1 MTLWTNGQSKQANC
15 CKMELQTYLNELS
28 CDPSPFS
35 AEEARE
41 RIKVLMGLLR
51 ALYSI
56 GIKHFRISDDKYV
69 CWELYPGCTL
79 QEIIKETKNKAYID
93 FFYAIFTAPFL
104 DDDAKTKVEKNK
116 TVLLRD
122 DNEIL
127 CVGLAAAYF
136 TKTFAISFDSDTFWH
151 SVEYTIKVNNKEEK
165 VIALCKEDNLK
176 TPVFAQWQA
185 KTCPPEIPTTKLKPN
200 EKKFNLCGDHHGKKE
215 LKQLW
220 DRLKHKHYIIECI
233 CSLPFDSKTTDP
245 IAKVYDDGTIDF
257 VDITSDSG
265 YAMRIRTTAT
275 DKFQTQRIADMIRKW
290 IN

>member
-41 RIKVLMGLLR
+41 RIKVLMELLR

-165 VIALCKEDNLK
+165 VIALCKEGDLK

-185 KTCPPEIPTTKLKPN
+185 KICPPKIPTIKLEPN
-200 EKKFNLCGDHHGKKE
+200 EKKFNLCGDHHGEKE
-215 LKQLW
+215 LKRLW
-220 DRLKHKHYIIECI
+220 KKLRHKQYIIECI
-233 CSLPFDSKTTDP
+233 CSLPFCPKATDP
-245 IAKVYDDGTIDF
+245 IAKVYDDGTIDI

-265 YAMRIRTTAT
+265 YAMKVRTTAT

>member
-1 MTLWTNGQSKQANC
+1 MTLWTNGQSKQASC
-15 CKMELQTYLNELS
+15 CKMELQTYFNELS
-28 CDPSPFS
+28 CDPSPS
-35 AEEARE
+35 SGKKARE
-41 RIKVLMGLLR
+41 RIKVLMELLR
-51 ALYSI
+51 ALRSI
-56 GIKHFRISDDKYV
+56 GIRRFRISDDKYIR
-69 CWELYPGCTL
+69 WELYPGLTL
-79 QEIIKETKNKAYID
+79 QGIIEETENKAYKD
-93 FFYAIFTAPFL
+93 FFHATFTAPFL
-104 DDDAKTKVEKNK
+104 DDDVKAKVEQNN

-136 TKTFAISFDSDTFWH
+136 AKTFAISFDSETFWH

-165 VIALCKEDNLK
+165 VIALCKEGDLK

-185 KTCPPEIPTTKLKPN
+185 KICPPKIPTIKLKPN

-220 DRLKHKHYIIECI
+220 DRLKHKQYIIECI
-233 CSLPFDSKTTDP
+233 CSLPFCPKATDP
-245 IAKVYDDGTIDF
+245 IAKVNDDGTIDI

-265 YAMRIRTTAT
+265 YAMKIRTTAT

>member
-15 CKMELQTYLNELS
+15 CKMELQTYFNELS
-28 CDPSPFS
+28 CDPSPLS
-35 AEEARE
+35 AEEAYE
-41 RIKVLMGLLR
+41 RIKVLMELLR

-69 CWELYPGCTL
+69 CWELYQGCTL

-93 FFYAIFTAPFL
+93 FFYATFTAPFL
-104 DDDAKTKVEKNK
+104 DDDVKAKVEQNN

-122 DNEIL
+122 DNEFL

-136 TKTFAISFDSDTFWH
+136 AETFAISFDSETFWH
-151 SVEYTIKVNNKEEK
+151 SVEYIIKVNNKEEK
-165 VIALCKEDNLK
+165 VIALCKEDDLK

-185 KTCPPEIPTTKLKPN
+185 KTCPPKIPTTNLDPN
-200 EKKFNLCGDHHGKKE
+200 KKNFNLCGDHHGKKE
-215 LKQLW
+215 LNQLW
-220 DRLKHKHYIIECI
+220 DRLKHKDCIIECI
-233 CSLPFDSKTTDP
+233 CSLPFCPKATDP
-245 IAKVYDDGTIDF
+245 IAKVNDDGTIDI
-257 VDITSDSG
+257 VDITSDSR

-275 DKFQTQRIADMIRKW
+275 DEFQTQRIADMIRKW